1 MATRRPPPETV
12 VRVNFQVALS
22 VNPLLA
28 SDLQRFTLGRSRHA
42 RLLTLAMLGL
52 LSETRTL
59 NGGSLL
65 PNLNEAGRDTAGAR
79 TGGQK
84 TRLSDHDFADIGE

>member
-1 MATRRPPPETV
+1 VTNHRPPAETV

-28 SDLQRFTLGRSRHA
+28 SDLKRFTLGRSRHA
-42 RLLTLAMLGL
+42 RLLTLAMMGL
-52 LSETRTL
+52 MSETKTL

-65 PNLNEAGRDTAGAR
+65 PNLNEAGKDTARAS
-79 TGGQK
+79 TGSPK
-84 TRLSDHDFADIGE
+84 ATLSEIDFADIGE

>member
-1 MATRRPPPETV
+1 MANRRTSADTV

-42 RLLTLAMLGL
+42 RLLTLAMIGL
-52 LSETRTL
+52 MSETKKL
-59 NGGSLL
+59 DGESSLSGMV
-65 PNLNEAGRDTAGAR
+65 EAGKDKSEAPDGS
-79 TGGQK
+79 K
-84 TRLSDHDFADIGE
+84 PRLNDHDFAQIGEL